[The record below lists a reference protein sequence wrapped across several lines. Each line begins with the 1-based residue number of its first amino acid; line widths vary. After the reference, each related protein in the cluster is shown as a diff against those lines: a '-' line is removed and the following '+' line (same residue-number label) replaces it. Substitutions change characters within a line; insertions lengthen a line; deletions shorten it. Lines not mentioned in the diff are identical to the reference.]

1 MTYSTKTGNKKYII
15 DNFIYDRD
23 NDIYIC
29 PENKILKNIS
39 KKTSNEYAYKN
50 KTACM
55 ECLQKDQCTTNA
67 NGRIIKRS
75 EKNDIYEKVS
85 ETMDENKDI
94 YKLRQQIVEH
104 PFGTIKR
111 ALGYTYFLIRD
122 NESVKAE
129 SFIHFLIYNLKRVIN
144 IKGVKELMTF
154 FNSLILRLFLIL
166 IKSI

>member
-1 MTYSTKTGNKKYII
+1 
-15 DNFIYDRD
+15 
-23 NDIYIC
+23 
-29 PENKILKNIS
+29 
-39 KKTSNEYAYKN
+39 
-50 KTACM
+50 M